1 MTTTVIT
8 IYSND
13 TPMSGDTTGE
23 PVLIAGAG
31 PVGMT
36 TALALHARGVEA
48 TILEAESED
57 RDRSGSRAI
66 YVHGSTLRTLE
77 RIHPGL
83 GTDLVDEGLVWPTRR
98 TLFRGKEVFD
108 RTYDSPG
115 GSGDIPHFTSIPQVV
130 TEEYM
135 HDALDEAGIDIHWDA
150 EVDTLETSPTGV
162 HVETA
167 DGREW
172 VGEFLVG
179 ADGGG
184 STVRKEIGANFEGDQ
199 SENAFIIADVGEV
212 GDDPLPLERV
222 FHYDAPEADGRN
234 VLLVPFTGGWRLDIQ
249 CIEGDDP
256 DELSSDERM
265 REFVRDIMG
274 ERYEDNLQWVS
285 SYYFL
290 QVMADTF
297 VDEHRRV
304 LLAGEAAHLLAPF
317 GARGMNS
324 GIADADEAASAIA
337 AAINAQ
343 TDAVI
348 RDEIELYAARREK
361 AAEFNLNA
369 AGQALEYLQG
379 GNPVT
384 ILRKEAAAAL
394 ADHFETAGEW
404 LDDAPYGPHGTPP
417 IVSTGNY

>member
-1 MTTTVIT
+1 MD
-8 IYSND
+8 SD
-13 TPMSGDTTGE
+13 TANV
-23 PVLIAGAG
+23 PVLVAGAG

-36 TALALHARGVEA
+36 TALALYARGVET
-48 TILEAESED
+48 TILEAEPED

-66 YVHGSTLRTLE
+66 YVHGTTLRTLE
-77 RIHPGL
+77 RIHSEL

-98 TLFRGKEVFD
+98 TLYKGTEVFN

-115 GSGDIPHFTSIPQVV
+115 GSGDIPHFTSVPQVI
-130 TEEYM
+130 TEQYM
-135 HDALDEAGIDIHWDA
+135 LDALAKVGIDIHWES
-150 EVDTLETSPTGV
+150 EVVTVDSSSNGV
-162 HVETA
+162 RVETA

-172 VGEFLVG
+172 QTEYVVG

-199 SENAFIIADVGEV
+199 SENAFLIADVADEAI
-212 GDDPLPLERV
+212 DDDHPDLERV

-249 CIEGDDP
+249 CLEEDDP
-256 DELSSDERM
+256 EELSSDGRM
-265 REFVRDIMG
+265 REFVCDIMG
-274 ERYEDNLQWVS
+274 EEYEEQLKWVS

-290 QVMADTF
+290 QVMADSF
-297 VDEHRRV
+297 IDDHRRV

-324 GIADADEAASAIA
+324 GVADADEAASAISVA
-337 AAINAQ
+337 LDARR
-343 TDAVI
+343 DAVA
-348 RDEIELYAARREK
+348 RDEIELYAARRET
-361 AAEFNLNA
+361 AAEYNLTA

-379 GNPVT
+379 EDPVT
-384 ILRKEAAAAL
+384 VLRKEVAASL
-394 ADHFETAGEW
+394 ADQFETAGEW
-404 LDDAPYGPHGTPP
+404 LDDAPYGPHGAPP

>member
-1 MTTTVIT
+1 MRET
-8 IYSND
+8 D
-13 TPMSGDTTGE
+13 Q

-31 PVGMT
+31 PTGMA
-36 TALALHARGVEA
+36 TALALHARGVPA
-48 TILEAESED
+48 AILEADSAD

-77 RIHPGL
+77 RNHPGL
-83 GTDLVDEGLVWPTRR
+83 GTDLVEEGLVWPTRR
-98 TLFRGKEVFD
+98 TCWRGKEVFS
-108 RTYDSPG
+108 RTYDDPG
-115 GSGDIPHFTSIPQVV
+115 GDGKFPHFTSVPQVR
-130 TEEYM
+130 TEAYM
-135 HDALDEAGIDIHWDA
+135 HEALDEAGVEVHWDA
-150 EVDTLETSPTGV
+150 GVERVESREDGV

-172 VGEFLVG
+172 ETPYFVG

-184 STVRKEIGANFEGDQ
+184 STVRSEVGAEFEGDQ
-199 SENAFIIADVGEV
+199 SENSFIIADVDEV
-212 GDDPLPLERV
+212 EDEDDRLPLERL
-222 FHYDAPEADGRN
+222 FHYDDPRVGGRN
-234 VLLVPFTGGWRLDIQ
+234 VMLVPFTGGWRLDIQ

-256 DELSSDERM
+256 DELVSEDRM
-265 REFVRDIMG
+265 REFVRDVMG
-274 ERYEDNLQWVS
+274 ERYEDNLTWVS
-285 SYYFL
+285 TYQFL

-337 AAINAQ
+337 VALDAR
-343 TDAVI
+343 TDAVA
-348 RDEIELYAARREK
+348 RDEVELYAARREK
-361 AAEFNLNA
+361 AAEFNLGA
-369 AGQALEYLQG
+369 AGPALEYLQG
-379 GNPVT
+379 DDPMTV
-384 ILRKEAAAAL
+384 LRKEAAASL

>member
-1 MTTTVIT
+1 
-8 IYSND
+8 
-13 TPMSGDTTGE
+13 MSAETAAE

-36 TALALHARGVEA
+36 TALALHARGVDA

-98 TLFRGKEVFD
+98 TLFRGKEVFS

-130 TEEYM
+130 TEAYM
-135 HDALDEAGIDIHWDA
+135 HDALADAGVDIHWDA
-150 EVDTLETSPTGV
+150 AVESVASSSDGV
-162 HVETA
+162 HVETD

-172 VGEFLVG
+172 EGQFLVG

-199 SENAFIIADVGEV
+199 SENAFIIADVEEV
-212 GDDPLPLERV
+212 EDDPRPLERI
-222 FHYDAPEADGRN
+222 FHYDDPDAGGRN

-256 DELSSDERM
+256 EELCEEDRM
-265 REFVRDIMG
+265 REFVRDVMG
-274 ERYEDNLQWVS
+274 ERYADNLQWVS

-290 QVMADTF
+290 QVMADSF
-297 VDEHRRV
+297 VDDHRRV

-324 GIADADEAASAIA
+324 GVADADEAASAIA
-337 AAINAQ
+337 AAI
-343 TDAVI
+343 DARTEAVV
-348 RDEIELYAARREK
+348 RDEVELYAARREK
-361 AAEFNLNA
+361 AAEFNLDA

-379 GNPVT
+379 DNPATV
-384 ILRKEAAAAL
+384 LQKEAAASL
-394 ADHFETAGEW
+394 ADHFEAAGEW

>member
-1 MTTTVIT
+1 
-8 IYSND
+8 
-13 TPMSGDTTGE
+13 MSGDTTAS

-31 PVGMT
+31 PVGMSA
-36 TALALHARGVEA
+36 ALALHARGIDA
-48 TILEAESED
+48 TILEAESAD

-77 RIHPGL
+77 RVHPGL
-83 GTDLVDEGLVWPTRR
+83 GTDLVDEGRVWPTRR
-98 TLFRGKEVFD
+98 TLFRGAEVFS

-115 GSGDIPHFTSIPQVV
+115 GSGDIPHFTSVPQVV
-130 TEEYM
+130 TEDYM

-150 EVDTLETSPTGV
+150 EVTTVESSPDGV
-162 HVETA
+162 RVETA
-167 DGREW
+167 DGRERR
-172 VGEFLVG
+172 GEFLIG

-199 SENAFIIADVGEV
+199 SENAFLIADIEEIE
-212 GDDPLPLERV
+212 DEQRELERV
-222 FHYDAPEADGRN
+222 FHYDAPAADGRN

-256 DELSSDERM
+256 EELSSEDQM
-265 REFVRDIMG
+265 REFIRDIMG

-297 VDEHRRV
+297 IDDDRRV

-337 AAINAQ
+337 AAIDAR
-343 TDAVI
+343 TDAVV
-348 RDEIELYAARREK
+348 RDEVELYAARREK

-379 GNPVT
+379 EDPVT
-384 ILRKEAAAAL
+384 VLQKEAAASL
-394 ADHFETAGEW
+394 ADQFETAGEW